1 MPNTSQTSNEFSN
14 RLDAVDALRG
24 IAALVV
30 VIFHARGELW
40 IGISELFREFGFNA
54 PLSVWLGYAT
64 YPFSFGWLGVTLFF
78 VLSGYCIHRRTATL
92 LATDKNYRFDYSN
105 FAKKRFRRIYP
116 TYATALILGGLV
128 DLYAISPNLNSE
140 LTPSHS
146 LPSFLSTLATLQGFA
161 AKSYGT
167 NAVFWTLAMEIHL
180 YLAYPIL
187 LWISKQRGP
196 LFTLLFTAMV
206 SIGFIVLD
214 AAFAIQDQFPYKF
227 VRGPIFFPYWFTWTV
242 GFYVAEV
249 EAGRANFPTS
259 LLRDLL
265 FVIGTIG
272 GLTVALVDQDE
283 HSEVFWALV
292 AGCILQWSLSEK
304 SHWLWKSF
312 LGAWL
317 SRLGVFSFS
326 LYAIHY
332 PCLLLFRQF
341 FLGDN
346 VKSGSL
352 LTVVFGTGFSIIAAY
367 TFFLLVERWTIQ
379 TIRPKYVTAS
389 KTAD

>member
-1 MPNTSQTSNEFSN
+1 MHNTPSHKKKIAN

-40 IGISELFREFGFNA
+40 IGISELYREYGFNA
-54 PLSVWLGYAT
+54 PPSVWLGYAT

-78 VLSGYCIHRRTATL
+78 AISGYCIHRRVAKE
-92 LATDKNYRFDYSN
+92 LASNKTYRLDLNN
-105 FAKKRFRRIYP
+105 FAKRRFWRIYP
-116 TYATALILGGLV
+116 TYAIALIIGGLV
-128 DLYAISPNLNSE
+128 DLYLLSPILNIE
-140 LTPSHS
+140 LAASHS
-146 LPSFLSTLATLQGFA
+146 LSSFFSTLTTLQGYI
-161 AKSYGT
+161 AKAYGT

-196 LFTLLFTAMV
+196 LFTLLFTAAV
-206 SIGFIVLD
+206 SIGFIILD
-214 AAFAIQDQFPYKF
+214 AAFGIQEKFPYKF

-242 GFYVAEV
+242 GIYLAEV
-249 EAGRANFPTS
+249 EAGRANFPASPVRES
-259 LLRDLL
+259 LLI
-265 FVIGTIG
+265 IGIIG
-272 GLTVALVDQDE
+272 GLTISLVGRDE

-292 AGCILQWSLSEK
+292 AGYILHWSLSEK
-304 SHWLWKSF
+304 SNWLWKSF

-332 PCLLLFRQF
+332 PCLLLFRQL

-346 VKSGSL
+346 EKSKSL
-352 LTVVFGTGFSIIAAY
+352 LMVVFGTGFSIMASYI
-367 TFFLLVERWTIQ
+367 FFHLVEKWTIQ
-379 TIRPKYVTAS
+379 TARPKNLTNLN
-389 KTAD
+389 TDT